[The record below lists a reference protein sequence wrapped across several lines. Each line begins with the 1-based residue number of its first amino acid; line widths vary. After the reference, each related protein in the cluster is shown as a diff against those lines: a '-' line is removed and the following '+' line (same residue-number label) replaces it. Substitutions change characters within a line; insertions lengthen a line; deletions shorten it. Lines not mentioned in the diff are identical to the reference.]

1 MPKPWL
7 RNLSR
12 YKPDNLN
19 RIKFLRL
26 DKNERIINFEKN
38 FLVYLKKKINTFNI
52 SSYPSTRS
60 IYKLISKDLNI
71 SEKMIVVTAGS
82 DIGLKTCIE
91 FFTSRKS
98 KIITLDPTF
107 GMVEVYA
114 KLYDLKNIKINYD
127 KNLKLNFKKFFKYL
141 TKDISLIILANPNS
155 PTGTI
160 IENNIL
166 RKIIAKC
173 KQLKV
178 TLVIDEAYYGFYNQ
192 SYVNE
197 VKKNRYLIITRT
209 FSKSFGLAGLRAGYI
224 VAHPDIAKNLYKFKP
239 MYEINS
245 LSCEAIKYLY
255 KNKSIVKKHIK
266 ELVKGKEYLKGELK
280 KINMNY
286 IETYGNFIHINLG
299 KNLIR
304 FTSILRKNKIL
315 ARKGPG
321 VSGYEN
327 YLRLSLGSVTQMKK
341 VINLIKNL

>member
-1 MPKPWL
+1 MPKLWL

-38 FLVYLKKKINTFNI
+38 FLIYLKKKINTFNI

-98 KIITLDPTF
+98 KVITLDPTF

-141 TKDISLIILANPNS
+141 KKDISLIILANPNS

-160 IENNIL
+160 IETNIL
-166 RKIIAKC
+166 RKIIEKC

-224 VAHPDIAKNLYKFKP
+224 VAHPDISKNLYKFKP

-266 ELVKGKEYLKGELK
+266 ELVKGKEYLKEELK

-299 KNLIR
+299 KNLIK
-304 FTSILRKNKIL
+304 FKSYLRKNKIL
-315 ARKGPG
+315 VRKGPG

-327 YLRLSLGSVTQMKK
+327 YLRLSLGSVKQMKK